1 MSLKEN
7 VDFIKQE
14 ISSEE
19 KFFENFFKLEKFWKK
34 YKLIIIISLV
44 AVFGYFIGNSVLK
57 YINEQNAI
65 NANIAYNKLLS
76 NPNDKK
82 SIDILKEKNKVLL
95 DLALYKI
102 AKDNTLKNDILYLK
116 QISLYNLAIKNNDI
130 KALNNLIFDSN
141 FVLRD
146 YAIFNKALI
155 LSSQKS
161 YTKAKSALELIPED
175 SNIKSLSNML
185 KHYLLTK

>member
-44 AVFGYFIGNSVLK
+44 AIFGYFIGNSVLK

-76 NPNDKK
+76 NPNDKQ

-116 QISLYNLAIKNNDI
+116 QISLFNLAIKNNDI
-130 KALNNLIFDSN
+130 KALNNLILDSN

>member
-44 AVFGYFIGNSVLK
+44 AIFGYFIGNSVLK

-76 NPNDKK
+76 NPNDKQ

-116 QISLYNLAIKNNDI
+116 QISLFNLAIKNNDI
-130 KALNNLIFDSN
+130 KALDTLILDSN